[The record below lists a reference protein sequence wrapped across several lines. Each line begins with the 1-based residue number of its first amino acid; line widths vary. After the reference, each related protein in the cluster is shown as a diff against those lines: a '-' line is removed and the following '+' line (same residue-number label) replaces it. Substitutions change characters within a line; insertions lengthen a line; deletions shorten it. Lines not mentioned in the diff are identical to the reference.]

1 MKALLP
7 RLQRQ
12 RRLPPSA
19 AMNSVFELDRTR
31 IERALAGRNR
41 YKYVQ
46 PRVDRHDSGWIVSS
60 PNCSRNVD
68 AQGGEIPIA
77 WFEPDGS
84 GRWRVH
90 ARDHAAGQW
99 QRKAQGLTLP
109 DALQLVCTD
118 AQREFW
124 V

>member
-1 MKALLP
+1 MTAVWRQAFRPRPTLP
-7 RLQRQ
+7 
-12 RRLPPSA
+12 SV
-19 AMNSVFELDRTR
+19 MTSVFELDRTR
-31 IERALAGRNR
+31 IARALAGRSR

-46 PRVDRHDSGWIVSS
+46 PRVERYDGGWVVSS

-68 AQGGEIPIA
+68 PQGGEILIA

-84 GRWRVH
+84 GRWRLH

-99 QRKAQGLTLP
+99 QCKARGLTLP
-109 DALQLVCTD
+109 EALQRVCNDTE
-118 AQREFW
+118 REFW

>member
-1 MKALLP
+1 MKALPKSVP
-7 RLQRQ
+7 RAQR
-12 RRLPPSA
+12 PPPPV

-31 IERALAGRNR
+31 IERALAARSR

-46 PRVDRHDSGWIVSS
+46 PRVERHDGGWIIAS

-68 AQGGEIPIA
+68 AQGGEILIA

-90 ARDHAAGQW
+90 ARNHAAGRW

-109 DALQLVCTD
+109 AALALVCAD
-118 AQREFW
+118 LQREYW